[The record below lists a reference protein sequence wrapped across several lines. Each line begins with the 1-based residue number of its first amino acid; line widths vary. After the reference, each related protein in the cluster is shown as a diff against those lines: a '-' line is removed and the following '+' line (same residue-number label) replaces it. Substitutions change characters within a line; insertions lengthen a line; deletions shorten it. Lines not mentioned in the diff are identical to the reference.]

1 MTSDDKSSYDW
12 ISHVEG
18 KRQSKTFISVLQ
30 IDLDL

>member
-1 MTSDDKSSYDW
+1 MTPDDKSSYGW

-18 KRQSKTFISVLQ
+18 KGRSKTLISVLQ